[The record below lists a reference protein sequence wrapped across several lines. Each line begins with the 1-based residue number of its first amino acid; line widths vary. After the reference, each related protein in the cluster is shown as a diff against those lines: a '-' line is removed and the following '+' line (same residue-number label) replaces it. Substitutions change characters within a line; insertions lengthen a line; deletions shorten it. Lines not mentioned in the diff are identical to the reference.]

1 MDIEKFY
8 TTLNQT
14 ALEGFK
20 RLNKTDSAER
30 KRWEVPAGSWDVS
43 AVRGAVLEKA
53 TTSRILL
60 NTKNPL
66 TGEDTRFNVFQIKA
80 YPLSPKIPIMLCNIE
95 YRSVRED
102 RFAGF
107 LDVAPVASC
116 TEDLDFLQTE
126 IKTITEKHGQ
136 DYAALR
142 RQLEN
147 IYKMDNREKALNAA
161 IGIRLELVSGQ
172 ADLVKEA
179 AQGWLA
185 SYMKIS
191 EKREKEPYDKEQEA
205 IMYSVR
211 AGIMEFYM
219 LKDMSFRVAQQLGV
233 PLEALALGNFAPTIR
248 Y

>member
-1 MDIEKFY
+1 MDIENFHNQ
-8 TTLNQT
+8 LDQT

-20 RLNKTDSAER
+20 RLNKTDSAEH
-30 KRWEVPAGSWDVS
+30 KRWEIPDGSWEVTV
-43 AVRGAVLEKA
+43 VRGPVLEKA

-66 TGEDTRFNVFQIKA
+66 TGEDTRFNVLQVKV
-80 YPLSPKIPIMLCNIE
+80 YPASPKIPIMLCNIE
-95 YRSVRED
+95 YRSAREN

-107 LDVAPVASC
+107 LDVAPVAGC
-116 TEDLDFLQTE
+116 KEDLDFLQTE
-126 IKTITEKHGQ
+126 IKAITEKHGQ
-136 DYAALR
+136 DYEALR

-219 LKDMSFRVAQQLGV
+219 LKDLSFKVAQQLGL